1 MQASETEGLLLRQ
14 EVGQVLAERLI
25 RAAHRRAAEMGV
37 AIAAAVVDRGGRIVA
52 VVRMDGTALCGVPIA
67 IDKAYSAVACAAPTH
82 QWAESTMPGGA
93 DWGMSTALDGRM
105 VVYPG
110 GMPIVSAGDV
120 VGGLGVSGAEGH
132 QDLECATAA
141 LADHGLLPDSM
152 P

>member
-14 EVGQVLAERLI
+14 EIGQVLAERLI

-82 QWAESTMPGGA
+82 QWAESTMP
-93 DWGMSTALDGRM
+93 WW
-105 VVYPG
+105 
-110 GMPIVSAGDV
+110 
-120 VGGLGVSGAEGH
+120 GGLGYEYRSAW
-132 QDLECATAA
+132 
-141 LADHGLLPDSM
+141 ADGGLSRRHADRFGRRRRWRTWRQRG
-152 P
+152 